1 MRKCLIFQFSTFSSH
16 FTLSFE
22 LNETL
27 YRFQYLSSCT
37 YILVNPDTTY
47 TNAVVITETKFV
59 YKVVFLFTWSVE
71 FSILVHKLQTMHIH
85 PALIHILSLYPEL

>member
-1 MRKCLIFQFSTFSSH
+1 MSYISVFNIFFH
-16 FTLSFE
+16 IFTLFFD

-27 YRFQYLSSCT
+27 YRFQYLSSST
-37 YILVNPDTTY
+37 YILVNPETTY

-59 YKVVFLFTWSVE
+59 YKFVFLFTWSVE
-71 FSILVHKLQTMHIH
+71 CSILVHKLQTMHIH